1 MHSQFE
7 LNNTCTTL
15 HSQMHL
21 QDQSLRHLMTHQLL
35 CIVLLPRRSHHVHLY
50 QLSTRSQTMQ
60 ASGSHNI
67 QVYTKAS
74 LVHQEQDMQLTQNQA
89 YVTSASVS
97 MKPNECYGTTT
108 PSMDSDLLYA
118 TVEGE
123 HNTTHTSQQPKEEDY
138 DYIIA

>member
-7 LNNTCTTL
+7 FNNTCTTL

-21 QDQSLRHLMTHQLL
+21 QDQSLHETPDDSSAPVYSVVTKEKPPRAS
-35 CIVLLPRRSHHVHLY
+35 LPVVNKKSN
-50 QLSTRSQTMQ
+50 Q

-123 HNTTHTSQQPKEEDY
+123 HNTMHTHLPGAKGKRL
-138 DYIIA
+138 